1 VLERILLTLVLVLP
15 WSLAEAAYPTPVEGD
30 FVAKDFR
37 FGTGEVLPE
46 LRLHY
51 TTIGTPR
58 RDAAGVV
65 RNAVL
70 VLHGTG
76 GSGRGFLSEN
86 FGGVLFGEG
95 QLLDGNTHYIILPDA
110 IGHGRSSK
118 PSDGLRMG
126 FPRYTYDDMVR
137 AHHLLLTEGLGV
149 NHLRLVMGTSMGGM
163 HTWVW
168 AETYPDFMDALCPLA
183 SLPAPIAGR
192 NRMLRRMIMDSIR
205 SDPEWKNG
213 NYASQPK
220 EGLTGAMHALLVMV
234 SSPLQWHHQAPTRE
248 KADALFD
255 QMVASR
261 LAATDAN
268 DMLYH
273 FDSSRD
279 YDPSAGLERIQAR
292 LLAINSADDEVNPP
306 ELGILEA
313 SIARVKRGRAI
324 VIPTSER
331 TRGHGTHSLP
341 ALWKDELARLLEESE
356 PDSSLNP
363 ESVSPK

>member
-1 VLERILLTLVLVLP
+1 
-15 WSLAEAAYPTPVEGD
+15 
-30 FVAKDFR
+30 
-37 FGTGEVLPE
+37 
-46 LRLHY
+46 
-51 TTIGTPR
+51 
-58 RDAAGVV
+58 
-65 RNAVL
+65 
-70 VLHGTG
+70 
-76 GSGRGFLSEN
+76 
-86 FGGVLFGEG
+86 
-95 QLLDGNTHYIILPDA
+95 
-110 IGHGRSSK
+110 
-118 PSDGLRMG
+118 
-126 FPRYTYDDMVR
+126 
-137 AHHLLLTEGLGV
+137 
-149 NHLRLVMGTSMGGM
+149 
-163 HTWVW
+163 
-168 AETYPDFMDALCPLA
+168 
-183 SLPAPIAGR
+183 
-192 NRMLRRMIMDSIR
+192 
-205 SDPEWKNG
+205 
-213 NYASQPK
+213 
-220 EGLTGAMHALLVMV
+220 MV

>member
-1 VLERILLTLVLVLP
+1 MRKAIQHPLVPRAVLAFSLLGYA
-15 WSLAEAAYPTPVEGD
+15 SSADAAHPAPVEGN
-30 FVAKDFR
+30 FVLRDFR

-51 TTIGTPR
+51 TTIGTPV
-58 RDAAGVV
+58 RDAKGVV

-70 VLHGTG
+70 ILHGTG
-76 GSGRGFLSEN
+76 GSGRGFLSDT
-86 FGGVLFGEG
+86 FGGLLFEEG
-95 QLLDGNTHYIILPDA
+95 QILDGNQHYLILPDA

-118 PSDGLRMG
+118 PSDGLRMK
-126 FPRYTYDDMVR
+126 FPRYSYDDMVR

-168 AETYPDFMDALCPLA
+168 GVTYPDFMDALCPLA

-205 SDPEWKNG
+205 NDPAWKYG
-213 NYASQPK
+213 EYEEQPRQ
-220 EGLTGAMHALLVMV
+220 GLTAAIHALLVMV
-234 SSPLQWHHQAPTRE
+234 SSPLQWHRQAPTRDT
-248 KADALFD
+248 ADALFD

-261 LAATDAN
+261 LSQTDAN

-279 YDPSAGLERIQAR
+279 YDPSPALEKIVAP

-313 SIARVKRGRAI
+313 QISKVRRGRAI

-331 TRGHGTHSLP
+331 TRGHGSHSRP
-341 ALWKDELARLLEESE
+341 ELWKDQLARLLAESAAE
-356 PDSSLNP
+356 
-363 ESVSPK
+363 